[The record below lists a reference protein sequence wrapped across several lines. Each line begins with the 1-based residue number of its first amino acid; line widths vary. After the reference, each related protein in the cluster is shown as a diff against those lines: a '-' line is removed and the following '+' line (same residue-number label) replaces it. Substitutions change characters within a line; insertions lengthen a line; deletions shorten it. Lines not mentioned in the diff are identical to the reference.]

1 MAIRAPDGAK
11 NQIPQLAFRKNS
23 IFAENGDPW
32 AGGRGLLP
40 PQRTDSLEMMVIV
53 EIAVLMMIV
62 MISEQLVIWIMIMK
76 MMMIKMMMMRL
87 IVRKCK

>member
-40 PQRTDSLEMMVIV
+40 PQQTDSLEMMVIII

-62 MISEQLVIWIMIMK
+62 MIREQLLIWIMIM
-76 MMMIKMMMMRL
+76 KMMMMRL